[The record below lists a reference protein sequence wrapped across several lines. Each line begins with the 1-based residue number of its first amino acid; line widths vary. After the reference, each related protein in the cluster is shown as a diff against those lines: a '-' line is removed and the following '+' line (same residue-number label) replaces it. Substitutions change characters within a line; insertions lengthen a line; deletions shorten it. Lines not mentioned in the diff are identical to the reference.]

1 MISPCAVI
9 TPSFRLSFPTFPR
22 GQARSRS
29 VLVHP
34 HHRLFRRR
42 ALAVSLL
49 SCVFSAS
56 PAWADAATDLDQVVV
71 TATRTAQTQDQ
82 ALAAITVI
90 AREEIERLQPA
101 SLPDL
106 LTGRAGISMANNGG
120 PGKSTSV
127 FLRGTESDHVLVLVD
142 GVKIGSATSGGAS
155 LQDIPVEQIERVEIV
170 RGPFSSL
177 YGSEAIGGVI
187 QIFTRR
193 PQGTFTPSASA
204 AVGSENTQRFAA
216 GLSGTSQDESRGGWY
231 VVNAAHENTDGIN
244 AYRGTRNF
252 DPDKDGYRN
261 SSLALQG
268 GMRFSERWDADLRA
282 FRAEGHNEYDGSVNN
297 EADTVQQVV
306 GARVRYVPSER
317 AEFTASVGT
326 SADLSE
332 NFLDGEYSSTFDT
345 RRELGSLQAD
355 VDVASGLLTLGF
367 DWLGDDVD
375 SNTDYERDRRINRGV
390 FGQWQQAFGT
400 QSLQASVRRDD
411 DSQFG
416 GKTTGS
422 VLWGWDFTDELRLG
436 ASYGTAFKAPTFNEL
451 YFPGYGNPELGPEN
465 SRSVELSLRG
475 EHGWGTWS
483 LNAFETKIDDLIAF
497 DASLGDMGGPNNIDR
512 ARIRG
517 AEAVAGVTWWDW
529 NLRTS
534 LTWLD
539 PVNDGDNA
547 SHGNVLPR
555 RAKQSGRIDADRR
568 FGRFSAGASVT
579 GAGERYDNLT
589 NTTRLAGYGLAD
601 FRVGFAITDGWSV
614 QATLR
619 NAFDKR
625 YETAA
630 LYNQPGRTWLLTV
643 RYQPVVR

>member
-1 MISPCAVI
+1 M
-9 TPSFRLSFPTFPR
+9 
-22 GQARSRS
+22 
-29 VLVHP
+29 HP

-42 ALAVSLL
+42 ALAVSLYACV
-49 SCVFSAS
+49 SCAS
-56 PAWADAATDLDQVVV
+56 PAFADDAATHLDQGVV
-71 TATRTAQTQDQ
+71 TATRTAQPQDQ
-82 ALAAITVI
+82 ALSAITVI
-90 AREEIERLQPA
+90 DRDEIQRLQPA

-106 LTGRAGISMANNGG
+106 LTGRAGVSIANNGG
-120 PGKSTSV
+120 PGKSTSL

-187 QIFTRR
+187 QVFTHR
-193 PQGTFTPSASA
+193 PEGAFSPSASA
-204 AVGSENTQRFAA
+204 AIGSENTQRYAA
-216 GLSGTSQDESRGGWY
+216 GVSGSSKDATRGGWY
-231 VVNAAHENTDGIN
+231 VINAAHENTDGIN

-261 SSLALQG
+261 DSLTVQG
-268 GMRFSERWDADLRA
+268 GMRFSEAWDADLRA
-282 FRAEGHNEYDGSVNN
+282 FRAEGHNEYDGSANN

-306 GARVRYVPSER
+306 GGRVRYTPGER
-317 AEFTASVGT
+317 TKFTASLGT

-355 VDVASGLLTLGF
+355 IGVASGLLTLGF
-367 DWLGDDVD
+367 DWLGDKVHSD
-375 SNTDYERDRRINRGV
+375 TDYDRDRRINRGV

-400 QSLQASVRRDD
+400 QSLQAGVRRDD

-416 GKTTGS
+416 GETTGS
-422 VLWGWDFTDELRLG
+422 VSWGWDFTGALRLG

-451 YFPGYGNPELGPEN
+451 YFPDYGNPLLGPET

-483 LNAFETKIDDLIAF
+483 LNAFETTIDDLIAF
-497 DASLGDMGGPNNIDR
+497 DSTLGDMGGPNNVDR

-517 AEAVAGVTWWDW
+517 LEGVAGVTWRDW

-539 PVNDGDNA
+539 PRNDGDNA

-555 RAKQSGRIDADRR
+555 RARQSGRIDADRR
-568 FGRFSAGASVT
+568 FDRFSVGASVT
-579 GAGERYDNLT
+579 GAGERYDNLA
-589 NTTRLAGYGLAD
+589 NTTRMGGYGLAD
-601 FRVGFAITDGWSV
+601 FRAGYAITDAWSV
-614 QATLR
+614 QASLR

-643 RYQPVVR
+643 RYQPAAR

>member
-1 MISPCAVI
+1 M
-9 TPSFRLSFPTFPR
+9 
-22 GQARSRS
+22 
-29 VLVHP
+29 HP

-42 ALAVSLL
+42 ALAISLF
-49 SCVFSAS
+49 SCAF
-56 PAWADAATDLDQVVV
+56 PAFADIATDLDQVVV

-90 AREEIERLQPA
+90 DRAEILRLQPA

-106 LTGRAGISMANNGG
+106 LTGRAGISLANNGG
-120 PGKSTSV
+120 PGKSTSL

-155 LQDIPVEQIERVEIV
+155 LQDIPVEQIDRVEIV

-193 PQGTFTPSASA
+193 PQGAFSPSASA

-216 GLSGTSQDESRGGWY
+216 GVSGSTSTSWY
-231 VVNAAHENTDGIN
+231 VINAAHENTDGIN

-261 SSLALQG
+261 NSLTLQG
-268 GMRFSERWDADLRA
+268 GTRFSEQWDADLRA
-282 FRAEGHNEYDGSVNN
+282 FRAEGRNEYDGSANN

-306 GARVRYVPSER
+306 GGRVRYVPGDR
-317 AEFTASVGT
+317 AKFTASLGT

-332 NFLDGEYSSTFDT
+332 NFLNGVYSSTFDT

-355 VDVASGLLTLGF
+355 IGIASGLLTLGF
-367 DWLGDDVD
+367 DWLGDKVR

-390 FGQWQQAFGT
+390 FGQWQQTFGA

-416 GKTTGS
+416 GETTGS
-422 VLWGWDFTDELRLG
+422 VMWGWDFTDELRLG

-451 YFPGYGNPELGPEN
+451 YFPGYGNPELGPET

-483 LNAFETKIDDLIAF
+483 LNAFETTIDDLIAF
-497 DASLGDMGGPNNIDR
+497 DSSLGDMGGPNNIDR

-517 AEAVAGVTWWDW
+517 LEAVGGVTWWDW

-539 PVNDGDNA
+539 PVNDGDDAN
-547 SHGNVLPR
+547 HGNVLPR
-555 RAKQSGRIDADRR
+555 RAKQSGRVDADRR
-568 FGRFSAGASVT
+568 FERFSVGASVT

-589 NTTRLAGYGLAD
+589 NATRLGGYGLVD
-601 FRVGFAITDGWSV
+601 FRAGYAITDAWSV
-614 QATLR
+614 QASLR

-643 RYQPVVR
+643 RYQPVAR

>member
-1 MISPCAVI
+1 M
-9 TPSFRLSFPTFPR
+9 
-22 GQARSRS
+22 
-29 VLVHP
+29 
-34 HHRLFRRR
+34 FRRR
-42 ALAVSLL
+42 ALAVSLF
-49 SCVFSAS
+49 SCVFSAA
-56 PAWADAATDLDQVVV
+56 PAFADDAATDLDQIVV

-90 AREEIERLQPA
+90 DRAEIERLQPA
-101 SLPDL
+101 SLPAL
-106 LTGRAGISMANNGG
+106 LTGRAGISIANNGG
-120 PGKSTSV
+120 VGKSTSL

-187 QIFTRR
+187 QVFTRR
-193 PQGTFTPSASA
+193 PAGAFSPNASA
-204 AVGSENTQRFAA
+204 AIGSENTQRVAA
-216 GLSGTSQDESRGGWY
+216 GVSGSAADSRGWY

-261 SSLALQG
+261 DSLTVQG
-268 GMRFSERWDADLRA
+268 GYRFSERWDADLRA
-282 FRAEGHNEYDGSVNN
+282 FRAEGRNEYDGSVNN

-306 GARVRYVPSER
+306 GGRVRYVPGAR
-317 AEFTASVGT
+317 VKLTAGLGT

-332 NFLDGEYSSTFDT
+332 NFLDGVYSSTFDT

-355 VDVASGLLTLGF
+355 IGIATGLLTLGF
-367 DWLGDDVD
+367 DWLGDKVQ
-375 SNTDYERDRRINRGV
+375 SNTDYARDRRINRGV
-390 FGQWQQAFGT
+390 FGQWQQAFGA
-400 QSLQASVRRDD
+400 QSVQASVRRDD

-416 GKTTGS
+416 GETTGS
-422 VLWGWDFTDELRLG
+422 VLWGWDVTDALRLG

-451 YFPGYGNPELGPEN
+451 YFPGYGNPALGPET

-497 DASLGDMGGPNNIDR
+497 DSSLGDTGGPNNIDR

-517 AEAVAGVTWWDW
+517 VEAVAGTTWLDW
-529 NLRTS
+529 NLRAS

-555 RAKQSGRIDADRR
+555 RAKQSGRVDADRR
-568 FGRFSAGASVT
+568 FGRFSVGASVT

-589 NTTRLAGYGLAD
+589 NTTRLAGYGLTDLRA
-601 FRVGFAITDGWSV
+601 GFAFTEAWSV
-614 QATLR
+614 QASLN

-630 LYNQPGRTWLLTV
+630 LYNQPGRTWLVTV
-643 RYQPVVR
+643 RYQPAAR

>member
-1 MISPCAVI
+1 M
-9 TPSFRLSFPTFPR
+9 
-22 GQARSRS
+22 
-29 VLVHP
+29 HP

-42 ALAVSLL
+42 ALAVSLFF
-49 SCVFSAS
+49 CVY
-56 PAWADAATDLDQVVV
+56 PAFADIAADLDEVVV

-90 AREEIERLQPA
+90 DRAEIQRLQPA

-106 LTGRAGISMANNGG
+106 LTGRAGISIANNGG
-120 PGKSTSV
+120 PGKSTSL

-193 PQGTFTPSASA
+193 PQGAFSPSASA
-204 AVGSENTQRFAA
+204 AVGSQNTQRYAA
-216 GLSGTSQDESRGGWY
+216 GLGRSANESWY
-231 VVNAAHENTDGIN
+231 VINAAHENTDGIN

-261 SSLALQG
+261 NSLTLQG
-268 GMRFSERWDADLRA
+268 GTRLGERWDADLRA
-282 FRAEGHNEYDGSVNN
+282 FRAEGRNEYDGSANN
-297 EADTVQQVV
+297 EADTVQQVI
-306 GARVRYVPSER
+306 GGRVRYVRNEKL
-317 AEFTASVGT
+317 EITARLGT

-332 NFLDGEYSSTFDT
+332 NFLNGVYSSTFDT

-355 VDVASGLLTLGF
+355 LHVASGLLTLGF
-367 DWLGDDVD
+367 DWLGDKVH

-390 FGQWQQAFGT
+390 FGQWQQTLGA
-400 QSLQASVRRDD
+400 QSLQASVRRDED
-411 DSQFG
+411 CQFG
-416 GKTTGS
+416 GETTGN
-422 VLWGWDFTDELRLG
+422 VMWGWDVTDALRLG

-451 YFPGYGNPELGPEN
+451 YFPGYGNPDLGPET
-465 SRSVELSLRG
+465 SHSVELSLRG
-475 EHGWGTWS
+475 EHGWGAWS
-483 LNAFETKIDDLIAF
+483 LNAFETTIDDLIAF
-497 DASLGDMGGPNNIDR
+497 DSSLGDMGGPNNIDR

-517 AEAVAGVTWWDW
+517 VEAGAGVTWWGW

-539 PVNDGDNA
+539 PRNDGDNPN
-547 SHGNVLPR
+547 HGNVLPR
-555 RAKQSGRIDADRR
+555 RAKQSGRIDADRG
-568 FGRFSAGASVT
+568 FGKFSVGASVT

-589 NTTRLAGYGLAD
+589 NTTRMGGYGLMD
-601 FRVGFAITDGWSV
+601 FRAGYVITDAWSV
-614 QATLR
+614 QASLR
-619 NAFDKR
+619 NAFDKH

-643 RYQPVVR
+643 RYQPVAR

>member
-1 MISPCAVI
+1 M
-9 TPSFRLSFPTFPR
+9 
-22 GQARSRS
+22 
-29 VLVHP
+29 HP
-34 HHRLFRRR
+34 HHRSFRRR
-42 ALAVSLL
+42 ALAVSLFC
-49 SCVFSAS
+49 CVF
-56 PAWADAATDLDQVVV
+56 PAFPAVADDAAANLDQIVV

-82 ALAAITVI
+82 TLAAVTVI
-90 AREEIERLQPA
+90 DRDEIQRLQPA

-106 LTGRAGISMANNGG
+106 LTGRAGISIANNGG
-120 PGKSTSV
+120 PGKSTSL
-127 FLRGTESDHVLVLVD
+127 FLRGTESDHVLILVD
-142 GVKIGSATSGGAS
+142 GMKIGSATSGGAA
-155 LQDIPVEQIERVEIV
+155 LQDIPPEQIERVEIV

-193 PQGTFTPSASA
+193 PQGAFSPTATA
-204 AVGSENTQRFAA
+204 AIGSQSTQRFAA
-216 GLSGTSQDESRGGWY
+216 GVSGRANGTHEGWY
-231 VVNAAHENTDGIN
+231 AINAAHEDTDGIN

-261 SSLALQG
+261 DSLTLQG
-268 GMRFSERWDADLRA
+268 GMRLGERWDADLHA
-282 FRAEGHNEYDGSVNN
+282 FRAEGRNEYDGSANN

-306 GARVRYVPSER
+306 GGRVRYAPGER
-317 AEFTASVGT
+317 VKVTASLGT

-332 NFLDGEYSSTFDT
+332 NFLDGAYSSTFDT
-345 RRELGSLQAD
+345 RRELGSVQAD
-355 VDVASGLLTLGF
+355 VGVASGLLTFGF
-367 DWLGDDVD
+367 DWLGDDVR
-375 SNTDYERDRRINRGV
+375 SNTDYERDRRINRGA

-422 VLWGWDFTDELRLG
+422 VLWGWDFAEALRLG

-451 YFPGYGNPELGPEN
+451 YFPGYGNPALGPET
-465 SRSVELSLRG
+465 SRSTELSLRG
-475 EHGWGTWS
+475 QHRWGTWS

-517 AEAVAGVTWWDW
+517 LEAVAGVTWAEW
-529 NLRTS
+529 NVRTS

-539 PVNDGDNA
+539 PVNDDTA
-547 SHGNVLPR
+547 SRGNVLPR

-568 FGRFSAGASVT
+568 FDRLSVGASVS
-579 GAGERYDNLT
+579 GAGARYDNLA
-589 NTTRLAGYGLAD
+589 NTTRMGGYGLAD
-601 FRVGFAITDGWSV
+601 FRVGYALTDAWNV
-614 QATLR
+614 QASLR

-643 RYQPVVR
+643 RYQPVAR